1 MLGSPLL
8 GALPSGRADAVVG
21 NGKYQQ
27 LGLGRNCY
35 LGGGRL
41 RVPQHIGERF
51 AQDGHHLASDGGRD
65 HGVNGTLE
73 AHLRHESQLRANLG
87 GK

>member
-8 GALPSGRADAVVG
+8 VRCHPGGLEFVVG

-27 LGLGRNCY
+27 LGPGRNCY
-35 LGGGRL
+35 LDGGRL
-41 RVPQHIGERF
+41 RVPQHIGERL

-65 HGVNGTLE
+65 HGVHGTLE
-73 AHLRHESQLRANLG
+73 AHLRHESQLRASLG